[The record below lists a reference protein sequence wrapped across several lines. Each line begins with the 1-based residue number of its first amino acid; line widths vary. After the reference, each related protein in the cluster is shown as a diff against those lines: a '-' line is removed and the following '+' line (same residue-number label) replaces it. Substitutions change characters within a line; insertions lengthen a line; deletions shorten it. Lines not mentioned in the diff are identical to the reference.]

1 MTVVSLIPMISSSS
15 KKESSPAENRK
26 LQVALSEAIVKTK
39 EEQGVGFEYD
49 EQENEDGN
57 GIYPYETQDNRDKYS
72 CPKIP

>member
-26 LQVALSEAIVKTK
+26 LQVALSEAIVKTN

-57 GIYPYETQDNRDKYS
+57 GIYPYETQDNRDK
-72 CPKIP
+72 

>member
-1 MTVVSLIPMISSSS
+1 VTVVSLIPMISSSS

-57 GIYPYETQDNRDKYS
+57 GIYSYETQDNRDK
-72 CPKIP
+72 

>member
-49 EQENEDGN
+49 EQENEDGT
-57 GIYPYETQDNRDKYS
+57 GIYPYETQDNRDK
-72 CPKIP
+72 

>member
-1 MTVVSLIPMISSSS
+1 VTVVSLIPMISSSS

-26 LQVALSEAIVKTK
+26 LQVALSDAIVKTK